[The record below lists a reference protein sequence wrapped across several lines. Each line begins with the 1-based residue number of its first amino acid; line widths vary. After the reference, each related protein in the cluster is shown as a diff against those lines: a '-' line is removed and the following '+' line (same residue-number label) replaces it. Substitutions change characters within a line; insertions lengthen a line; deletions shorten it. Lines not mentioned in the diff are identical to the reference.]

1 MGSHTLSVAFM
12 KVWFCRHKR
21 ADMRTDTDKDAWP
34 YCVLT
39 EKLNLILAYKC
50 GCLIEPLG
58 FCTHICWQSLSSDVA
73 TPVHHG
79 GCVVWAWGIFLMKH
93 QRSVVSLEAV
103 TSCIFW
109 FLIYSIFVSACSSWS
124 QMSVDGLKIC
134 DQLWLCL
141 EMTVWVLPNHHR
153 SASTKWMLKFDI
165 FSL

>member
-21 ADMRTDTDKDAWP
+21 TDMRTDTDKDAWL
-34 YCVLT
+34 YGVLT
-39 EKLNLILAYKC
+39 EKLNLILAHKC

-79 GCVVWAWGIFLMKH
+79 DCHVSVRDFFNETSKVCGKSGSCNFL
-93 QRSVVSLEAV
+93 L
-103 TSCIFW
+103 
-109 FLIYSIFVSACSSWS
+109 FLILNIYPIFVSACSSWS
-124 QMSVDGLKIC
+124 QMSVNGLKIC

-141 EMTVWVLPNHHR
+141 EMTVWVLPNPHC
-153 SASTKWMLKFDI
+153 SAFCN
-165 FSL
+165 

>member
-39 EKLNLILAYKC
+39 EKLNLILAHKC

-109 FLIYSIFVSACSSWS
+109 FWTYILFL
-124 QMSVDGLKIC
+124 SVPAALDLRCQWMGWKYVTSC
-134 DQLWLCL
+134 GYAWKWLFGFCQII
-141 EMTVWVLPNHHR
+141 TVLHR
-153 SASTKWMLKFDI
+153 LNGC
-165 FSL
+165 